1 MTVNKNATLACL
13 ECGRPIDGARRWLCS
28 ARCSAVMK
36 LVWYGRRSKSDKFY
50 PIEDD
55 RLRRYRREA
64 DIEGSFPTQRVRDAV
79 LTRDDHRCGLCG
91 ARGAD
96 EVDYRLD
103 DASLGQRLGAGDLR
117 TLCSGCQ
124 RSESKRFVDSRGR
137 VAPTAPATWAR
148 IEAVEPLVPRD
159 DEELWSA
166 NAPWGLKRQGF
177 LREWPLASEEAR
189 VNLGRWFEAV
199 EEGAGETQGDTASAP
214 RDPLDRL
221 NAAIDSLGLAPRQ
234 QEHLVR
240 AIHALAFAA
249 LIDGGAREPG
259 REEAPHGEATRTP

>member
-1 MTVNKNATLACL
+1 MTGNEHPTLACL

-28 ARCSAVMK
+28 ARCSAVLK

-55 RLRRYRREA
+55 RLRRYRRDA
-64 DIEGSFPTQRVRDAV
+64 DIEGSFPTQKVRDAV
-79 LTRDDHRCGLCG
+79 LTSDDHRCRLCG
-91 ARGAD
+91 ACGAD

-137 VAPTAPATWAR
+137 LAPTAPATWAR
-148 IEAVEPLVPRD
+148 IEAAEPLVPRD

-177 LREWPLASEEAR
+177 LRAWPLGPEQAR
-189 VNLGRWFEAV
+189 LDLDRWCQALEDQT
-199 EEGAGETQGDTASAP
+199 AGTQGDTSDEP
-214 RDPLDRL
+214 PGLVDRL
-221 NAAIDSLGLAPRQ
+221 NAAVDSLGLPLRR

-240 AIHALAFAA
+240 AIHALVFAA
-249 LIDGGAREPG
+249 HIDESAREPG
-259 REEAPHGEATRTP
+259 RGEAPHGEARRTP